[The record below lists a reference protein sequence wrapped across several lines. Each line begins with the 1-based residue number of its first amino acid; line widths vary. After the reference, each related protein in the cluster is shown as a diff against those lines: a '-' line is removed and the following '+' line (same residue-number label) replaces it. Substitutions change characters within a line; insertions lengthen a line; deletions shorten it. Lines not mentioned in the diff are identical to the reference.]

1 MNREDGD
8 SKRKREREIVSFA
21 GLLESRAG
29 ANGRANTALDVR
41 YEVGKWIY

>member
-8 SKRKREREIVSFA
+8 PRRKREREIASLA

-29 ANGRANTALDVR
+29 ANGQANTALDIR

>member
-1 MNREDGD
+1 MNRENSD

-21 GLLESRAG
+21 GLLESRTG
-29 ANGRANTALDVR
+29 ANGQANTALDVR